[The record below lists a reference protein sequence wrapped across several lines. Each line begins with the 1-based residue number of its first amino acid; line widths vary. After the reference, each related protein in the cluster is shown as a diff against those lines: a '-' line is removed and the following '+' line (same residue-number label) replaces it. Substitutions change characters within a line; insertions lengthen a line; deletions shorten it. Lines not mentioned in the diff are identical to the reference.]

1 MSLTVNQR
9 PSTTIS
15 GETSRWNAIAHP
27 LLYKLQRKD
36 FTFAS
41 ITNSGGFVRLV
52 LDASF
57 GDVASSFDVDDV
69 VYFQTDAG
77 VYATT
82 GNVTASTYSAPN
94 TLVTLDTTYI
104 SSSTGWVNNETLR
117 PNYRLEYEVYNT
129 GGTLLNEEP
138 FYKSPSPS
146 GLVTIDIS
154 TIVRAYLSPNTDAD
168 LTGSTK
174 IFDSTNAY
182 LKFYIKYRET
192 WTGSAES
199 QTNDSANQF
208 FAVLGAKQIPS
219 TYGSNMAEHV
229 SFSDGGPL
237 PDWLTKFDSPVAWR
251 GYPFLLSAII
261 GDGVAG
267 NQFVNVGGD
276 TTTPAAYAGKLI
288 DVDLL
293 EILAT
298 ETPESVTATIY
309 RDDAVDVKIV
319 ESVTVEL
326 RDACANPVMLLAR
339 NSLGGC
345 IQWMF
350 DHSQDYDFDYGD
362 GRKAKRHV
370 LYAEG
375 LSINEW
381 ESLQDFITLGEIY
394 RDNITEFTSATI
406 KTSTRI
412 GQQVYVLDSS
422 GNKTGVIVIP
432 TRNRTKTQQ
441 AKHSFEIEIEYPETW
456 ADL

>member
-57 GDVASSFDVDDV
+57 GNVASSFDVDDV

-77 VYATT
+77 IYAVA
-82 GNVTASTYSAPN
+82 GNVTASLYSAPN
-94 TLVTLDTTYI
+94 TLVTLDTAYI
-104 SSSTGWVNNETLR
+104 SSSTGWVNNDTLR
-117 PNYRLEYEVYNT
+117 PNYKLEYEVYNT
-129 GGTLLNEEP
+129 GGIILNEEP
-138 FYKSPSPS
+138 FYKSPNSS
-146 GLVTIDIS
+146 GLVSINIS
-154 TIVRAYLSPNTDAD
+154 AIVRAYLSPNNDAD

-174 IFDSTNAY
+174 VFDSTNAY

-192 WTGSAES
+192 WTGSSES

-219 TYGSNMAEHV
+219 TYGSNMAEDV
-229 SFSDGGPL
+229 SFNDGSPL
-237 PDWLTKFDSPVAWR
+237 PGWLTKFDNPVAWR

-261 GDGVAG
+261 GDGVTG
-267 NQFVNVGGD
+267 NQFVNVGSD
-276 TTTPAAYAGKLI
+276 VTTPEALAGKLV

-298 ETPESVTATIY
+298 ETPETIVANIY

-319 ESVTVEL
+319 DDVTVRL
-326 RDACANPVMLLAR
+326 RDACDNPVMLLSR

-350 DHSQDYDFDYGD
+350 EHSQDYDFDYGN

-370 LYAEG
+370 LYADG

-381 ESLQDFITLGEIY
+381 EALQDFVNLGDVY
-394 RDNITEFTSATI
+394 KNNITEFTSSTI

-412 GQQVYVLDSS
+412 GHQVYVIDST

-432 TRNRTKTQQ
+432 TRNKTKTQQ
-441 AKHSFEIEIEYPETW
+441 VKHSFEIEIEYPETF
-456 ADL
+456 L